1 MHGAQGGQDQAALLD
16 RELNHWLEVSKH
28 EIFVQFGKT
37 NEDICILITEKIIY
51 YILYFQDENSILIGH
66 KPI

>member
-37 NEDICILITEKIIY
+37 NEGYILITEKIIY
-51 YILYFQDENSILIGH
+51 YILYFQDENSIFIGH